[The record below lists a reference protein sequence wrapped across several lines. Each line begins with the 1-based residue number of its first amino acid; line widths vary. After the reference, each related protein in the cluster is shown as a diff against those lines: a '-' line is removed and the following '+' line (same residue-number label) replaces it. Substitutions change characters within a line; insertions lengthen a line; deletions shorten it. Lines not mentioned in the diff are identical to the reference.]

1 MKKIFALIAVVLIAV
16 MSCPSVFAAGL
27 NASEQSVLSNMRTP
41 ANMKGNSV
49 YVPSSYI
56 NQAEARFN
64 TMDMTADQASRINGL
79 INAGRAFLE
88 STGKKSM
95 KELTSAQLSTI
106 MGYASQ
112 AAAVLDVKV
121 PAGADT
127 QNLKIINSA
136 GEVIIDDDGN
146 VIKATGAEAEF
157 DFMPVMIAALTTLLV
172 FCTAG
177 VIVRKKALQYEKEQ

>member
-1 MKKIFALIAVVLIAV
+1 MKKVIALLAVSLITVL
-16 MSCPSVFAAGL
+16 SCTPVFAAGL
-27 NASEQSVLSNMRTP
+27 NSSEQSVLSNMRTP

-64 TMDMTADQASRINGL
+64 TIDMTEDQANRINGI
-79 INAGRAFLE
+79 INRGRAFLE
-88 STGKKSM
+88 KTGKESIK
-95 KELTSAQLSTI
+95 KLTSSQLSTL

-112 AAAVLDVKV
+112 AAAVLDVKI

-127 QNLKIINSA
+127 ENLKIINSA

-146 VIKATGAEAEF
+146 VIKATGAEAEP
-157 DFMPVMIAALTTLLV
+157 DLMPVVISVLATLLV
-172 FCTAG
+172 LCSAG
-177 VIVRKKALQYEKEQ
+177 VIVRKRALQYEKA

>member
-1 MKKIFALIAVVLIAV
+1 MKKVIALLAVVLIAV
-16 MSCPSVFAAGL
+16 LSCTSVFAAGL
-27 NASEQSVLSNMRTP
+27 NSSEQSVLSNMRTP

-64 TMDMTADQASRINGL
+64 TIDMTSDQASKINGL
-79 INAGRAFLE
+79 INQGRSFLQ
-88 STGKKSM
+88 STGKDSIK
-95 KELTSAQLSTI
+95 KLTSSQLNTL

-127 QNLKIINSA
+127 ENLKIINSA

-146 VIKATGAEAEF
+146 VIKATGAQPEF
-157 DFMPVMIAALTTLLV
+157 NLVPFMVSVAATLLV
-172 FCTAG
+172 LCAAG
-177 VIVRKKALQYEKEQ
+177 VIVRRKALQYEKA

>member
-1 MKKIFALIAVVLIAV
+1 MKKVIALLAVVLIAAL
-16 MSCPSVFAAGL
+16 SCTSVFAAGL
-27 NASEQSVLSNMRTP
+27 NSSEQSVLSNMRTP

-79 INAGRAFLE
+79 INSGRAFLE

-95 KELTSAQLSTI
+95 KELTSSELNTI

-121 PAGADT
+121 PAGANTD
-127 QNLKIINSA
+127 NMKIINSA

-146 VIKATGAEAEF
+146 VIKATGAEA
-157 DFMPVMIAALTTLLV
+157 DLDLMPVMVSALATLLV
-172 FCTAG
+172 LCAAG